1 MGDEEKGRVGEGEKG
16 RVGEVST
23 RPPVSPS
30 PHLPISPSP
39 LISTSRDSRFSR
51 HVAVTFGTRIV
62 MIINS
67 VVAGVVVAR
76 WLGVEGV
83 GQLAVINVTITA
95 LVQLGSLGLPS
106 ANTYF
111 IAKNQDHLRK
121 AAVNSFLFAM
131 FGGSLLA
138 WGLALTAQMRPT
150 LFGLVSPELLY
161 LAAISIPFQL
171 LTLIGLNIFLAIG
184 NVREFNLLDLLGQSF
199 VLINSLVVI
208 IVLHAGLK
216 TLVAFNTMSAILVSL
231 VIFLLLIASARKLR
245 NVVGTW
251 TADIGLMGQM
261 LRYGVKSHISIFA
274 GALIFRAD
282 LLVVNHFRG
291 SSEAGVYS
299 LASQMALMLML
310 LPSVIATLLFP
321 RVTAEQDR
329 TGETTG
335 IVTRHTA
342 FIMLVCCLV
351 AAPLSLLLPVVYG
364 SAFADSSI
372 QLMILLPGVFLIG
385 LQSVIVQHF
394 NAIGLP
400 KAIPLFWVIT
410 LVVNI
415 VLIFALVPVFG
426 ARGAAVA
433 STISYALIS
442 LLMITYFL
450 RDTRRSLFEVMV
462 LNGSELKSMMVLGQR
477 TVNETRRG

>member
-1 MGDEEKGRVGEGEKG
+1 MTDFERKEFES
-16 RVGEVST
+16 ST
-23 RPPVSPS
+23 PRLVSPS
-30 PHLPISPSP
+30 PAPTIPSG
-39 LISTSRDSRFSR
+39 SRFSQS
-51 HVAVTFGTRIV
+51 VAVTFGTRLF

-67 VVAGVVVAR
+67 VVAGVIVAR

-83 GQLAVINVTITA
+83 GQLAVINVTITT

-111 IAKNQDHLRK
+111 IAKDQNYFRK

-131 FGGSLLA
+131 FAGSLLA
-138 WGLALTAQMRPT
+138 WGLALTAQSRPT
-150 LFGLVSPELLY
+150 LFGPVSPELLY
-161 LAAISIPFQL
+161 VAALSIPFQL
-171 LTLIGLNIFLAIG
+171 LTLIGLNIFLAVGKI
-184 NVREFNLLDLLGQSF
+184 REFNLLDLLGQSF
-199 VLINSLVVI
+199 VLINAVV
-208 IVLHAGLK
+208 VLIFLNAGLK
-216 TLVAFNTMSAILVSL
+216 ALVAFNTMSSILVCLTIL
-231 VIFLLLIASARKLR
+231 VLLVVAGRKLR
-245 NVVGTW
+245 TIVGNW
-251 TADIGLMGQM
+251 TGDIELLGQM
-261 LRYGVKSHISIFA
+261 LKYGVKSHISIVA

-291 SSEAGVYS
+291 ASEAGVYS

-335 IVTRHTA
+335 RVTRHTA
-342 FIMLVCCLV
+342 FIMLICCLV
-351 AAPLSLLLPVVYG
+351 AAPLSLLLPLVYG
-364 SAFADSSI
+364 SGFADSSI

-400 KAIPLFWVIT
+400 KAIPIFWVIT
-410 LVVNI
+410 LVVNL
-415 VLIFALVPVFG
+415 VLVFAVVPDFG

-433 STISYALIS
+433 STISYGLIS
-442 LLMITYFL
+442 LLMISYFL
-450 RDTRRSLFEVMV
+450 RDTGRSLFDLMV
-462 LNGSELKSMMVLGQR
+462 LSRPELKSMMVLGQR
-477 TVNETRRG
+477 TVSEKD

>member
-1 MGDEEKGRVGEGEKG
+1 MEDVGKERVGDLSA
-16 RVGEVST
+16 RLPVNHA
-23 RPPVSPS
+23 PDLPVSPS
-30 PHLPISPSP
+30 P
-39 LISTSRDSRFSR
+39 RRFSQ
-51 HVAVTFGTRIV
+51 HVVVTFGTRLL
-62 MIINS
+62 MIFNS
-67 VVAGVVVAR
+67 VVAGVIVAR

-83 GQLAVINVTITA
+83 GQLAVINVTIAT

-111 IAKNQDHLRK
+111 IAKDPSQLRK

-138 WGLALTAQMRPT
+138 WGLALTAQMSPT

-161 LAAISIPFQL
+161 VAALSIPFQL
-171 LTLIGLNIFLAIG
+171 ITLIGLNVFLAIG
-184 NVREFNLLDLLGQSF
+184 NVREFNLLDLLGQTF
-199 VLINSLVVI
+199 VLINSLVVLIILQAGLNLLVVFNTASSI
-208 IVLHAGLK
+208 IVSGL
-216 TLVAFNTMSAILVSL
+216 IL
-231 VIFLLLIASARKLR
+231 LLLIMAARKLR
-245 NVVGTW
+245 SANGTW
-251 TADIGLMGQM
+251 SADIALMGQM
-261 LRYGVKSHISIFA
+261 IKYGIKSHISIVA

-291 SSEAGVYS
+291 ASEAGVYS

-321 RVTAEQDR
+321 RLTAERDR

-335 IVTRHTA
+335 IVARHTT
-342 FIMLVCCLV
+342 FIMLVCCLA

-364 SAFADSSI
+364 TGFSDSSI

-400 KAIPLFWVIT
+400 KSIPLFWIIT

-415 VLIFALVPVFG
+415 VLVFVLVPNFG
-426 ARGAAVA
+426 GRGAAVA
-433 STISYALIS
+433 STISYGLIS

-450 RDTRRSLFEVMV
+450 RDTQRSLFEVMV

>member
-1 MGDEEKGRVGEGEKG
+1 MSD
-16 RVGEVST
+16 SSADHPLSSSPT
-23 RPPVSPS
+23 PLFSPS
-30 PHLPISPSP
+30 PTPPISPSVHHAN
-39 LISTSRDSRFSR
+39 RFSR
-51 HVAVTFGTRIV
+51 NVAVTFGARIL
-62 MIINS
+62 MIFNS
-67 VVAGVVVAR
+67 VVAGVIVAR
-76 WLGVEGV
+76 WLGVEGL
-83 GQLAVINVTITA
+83 GELAVINVTITT

-111 IAKNQDHLRK
+111 IAKDQKYFRQ

-150 LFGLVSPELLY
+150 LFGLVAPELLY
-161 LAAISIPFQL
+161 VAAISIPFQL

-199 VLINSLVVI
+199 VLINSVLALIVLQSGLNILVV
-208 IVLHAGLK
+208 
-216 TLVAFNTMSAILVSL
+216 FNTLSSILVSL
-231 VIFLLLIASARKLR
+231 LILVLLVAAGRRLR
-245 NVVGTW
+245 SIVRTW
-251 TADIGLMGQM
+251 TGDISLLGQM
-261 LRYGVKSHISIFA
+261 LRYGVKSHISIVA

-291 SSEAGVYS
+291 TSEAGVYS
-299 LASQMALMLML
+299 LASQMAMMLML

-342 FIMLVCCLV
+342 FIMLVCCSL
-351 AAPLSLLLPVVYG
+351 AAPLSLLLPIVYG
-364 SAFADSSI
+364 PGFSDSSL

-394 NAIGLP
+394 NAMGLP

-410 LVVNI
+410 LTVNLLL
-415 VLIFALVPVFG
+415 VFLLVPDFG
-426 ARGAAVA
+426 ARGAALA
-433 STISYALIS
+433 STVSYALIS
-442 LLMITYFL
+442 VLMISYFL
-450 RDTRRSLFEVMV
+450 RDTQRSLVEVVV
-462 LNGSELKSMMVLGQR
+462 LNASELKSMTALFHWGASR
-477 TVNETRRG
+477 

>member
-1 MGDEEKGRVGEGEKG
+1 MGDGEKG
-16 RVGEVST
+16 RVGDGEKGRVGDDRSVS
-23 RPPVSPS
+23 PSPSPPLPVSPS
-30 PHLPISPSP
+30 
-39 LISTSRDSRFSR
+39 TRRFSH
-51 HVAVTFGTRIV
+51 HVAITFVTRLLMLF
-62 MIINS
+62 NS
-67 VVAGVVVAR
+67 IVAGVIVAR

-83 GQLAVINVTITA
+83 GQLGVINVTITT

-111 IAKNQDHLRK
+111 IAKDPTHFRK

-138 WGLALTAQMRPT
+138 WGLALTVQMRPT

-199 VLINSLVVI
+199 ILINSVVVLI
-208 IVLHAGLK
+208 FLHAGLK
-216 TLVAFNTMSAILVSL
+216 ALVAFNSLSSILVSL
-231 VIFLLLIASARKLR
+231 LILLLLIMGARKLR
-245 NVVGTW
+245 NVVGSW
-251 TADIGLMGQM
+251 SADIGLMGQL
-261 LRYGVKSHISIFA
+261 LRYGVKSHISIVA

-291 SSEAGVYS
+291 AAEAGVYS

-335 IVTRHTA
+335 IVARHTA
-342 FIMLVCCLV
+342 FVMLVCCLL

-364 SAFADSSI
+364 RAFSDSSI

-400 KAIPLFWVIT
+400 KAIPLFWIIT

-415 VLIFALVPVFG
+415 VLVFALVPDFG

-433 STISYALIS
+433 STISYGLIS

-462 LNGSELKSMMVLGQR
+462 LKGSELKQMMVLGQR
-477 TVNETRRG
+477 TVGQRN